1 MGKEFWVYHNWTA
14 IAGGRAT
21 IHKGNCSFCQD
32 GFGLHG
38 VINDTGEWI
47 GPTSSPRREAK
58 KTGAKHVRDCSF
70 CISPT
75 HRKRMV

>member
-1 MGKEFWVYHNWTA
+1 
-14 IAGGRAT
+14 
-21 IHKGNCSFCQD
+21 
-32 GFGLHG
+32 

-47 GPTSSPRREAK
+47 GPTSTPRREAK

-75 HRKRMV
+75 YRKRMV